1 MGLDDGE
8 WIRDEAAGAAGEPDD
23 GWRQHNWPGESWPGE
38 SWPGDGWPGESR
50 PGESRPG
57 DGSPGGSRPGDG
69 WPDDKW
75 SDDERPGEAQPGG
88 AAKGPGHGG
97 VPGFSVRAAAAV
109 AVLAATAGVAAGLF
123 LVRGTPAASA
133 AGATPSAS
141 APGASAPGA
150 SAPAGSSAGLPGL
163 PGLSGNGN
171 GQLRMILTGRVVAV
185 SGTAITIGGEGPSVT
200 AAVTGATTITGT
212 AHGIGGVK
220 VGDEVSAQ
228 ITGTASHLTAT
239 AIQDPAGTSSVSLHP
254 ANAVLGRPV
263 RR

>member
-38 SWPGDGWPGESR
+38 SWPGESWRGESW
-50 PGESRPG
+50 
-57 DGSPGGSRPGDG
+57 PGDG
-69 WPDDKW
+69 WPDDEW

-133 AGATPSAS
+133 AGGATR
-141 APGASAPGA
+141 GASAPGA

-239 AIQDPAGTSSVSLHP
+239 AIQDPADNSTTS
-254 ANAVLGRPV
+254 
-263 RR
+263 